1 MDQKRVVDK
10 VMKKLSSAEG
20 GYCLMVSG
28 EGGTGKSCVIG
39 VLQRLVTAS
48 NQESALPVVVTA
60 LTGLAAYQI
69 NGTTIH

>member
-28 EGGTGKSCVIG
+28 EGGTGKSRVIG

>member
-1 MDQKRVVDK
+1 
-10 VMKKLSSAEG
+10 
-20 GYCLMVSG
+20 MVSG